1 LYESGSELGLDLI
14 GSVDPDLGRSNASPH
29 KKIVLRALYFLKRAK
44 VIISKIN
51 FIQDVRKYVLYDFLS

>member
-1 LYESGSELGLDLI
+1 MDLDSVE
-14 GSVDPDLGRSNASPH
+14 SVDPDLGRSNASPH

-51 FIQDVRKYVLYDFLS
+51 FIQNVRKYVLYDFLS